1 MPKTH
6 SVVELEELRDR
17 LREAEQT
24 LSAIR
29 NGEVDSLIVTGPH
42 GDQVFSLKGAEQ
54 PYRIFVEQMQE
65 GAVTLTHDGTILYA
79 NHRFAQMV
87 KARLEKVIGS
97 QLQSFI
103 RAGDQAGLAA
113 VLASRDASTVQ
124 YVLSAGDG
132 SFIPVQLSF
141 HQLPVEDVEVISL
154 VVTDLTE
161 QQEKRELADAL
172 SNLRAAQEQ
181 LQRQNDELQTARAAA
196 EAASDAKD
204 NFLAALSHE
213 LRTPLTPVLLTI
225 AAMESDDAIP
235 QSLRRDLKVLRR
247 NVELEARL
255 IDDLLD
261 LTRIVHGKVELQPEV
276 TDVHAVL
283 DAALEI
289 ARPEIDAKGL
299 QLVRDLRAVESHIAG
314 DVVRIQQVL
323 WNLVRNAAK
332 FTPAGGRVIVRSD
345 GDDSTI
351 RISIADTGIG
361 IDPESIGKIFTPF
374 EQADRSVTR
383 QFGGLGLG
391 LTISKRLAEM
401 HGGTITAASDGP
413 GKGSTFTLTLPT
425 VGPAGSSATNDTRS
439 VARLSRST
447 NGGNYTPKRL
457 RILLV
462 EDHDDTRRSMA
473 RLLGRNHH
481 VCDVESIALALAAA
495 QTQSFDLVISD
506 LGLPDGSGLDL
517 MRRLR
522 QQHGLTGICL
532 TGYGMEDD
540 LAQSNEAGFRLHLT
554 KPVDLRK
561 LETAIEDATAS

>member
-1 MPKTH
+1 LRATRRGEIDPL
-6 SVVELEELRDR
+6 VVDGAGSNRGSTLESPDE
-17 LREAEQT
+17 
-24 LSAIR
+24 
-29 NGEVDSLIVTGPH
+29 
-42 GDQVFSLKGAEQ
+42 
-54 PYRIFVEQMQE
+54 PYRNLVEQMQE

-141 HQLPVEDVEVISL
+141 HQLPVEDVEAISL

-276 TDVHAVL
+276 SDVHAVL

-345 GDDSTI
+345 GDGSMI